1 MDKFKADWIKY
12 KLLQIINGPIDS
24 KIMLKNHGNK
34 MEDFIT
40 EKEGKK

>member
-12 KLLQIINGPIDS
+12 KLLQIINYPIGS
-24 KIMLKNHGNK
+24 KIMPKNHGNK
-34 MEDFIT
+34 MEDFIM

>member
-12 KLLQIINGPIDS
+12 KLLQIINYPIGS
-24 KIMLKNHGNK
+24 KIMPKNHGNK
-34 MEDFIT
+34 MENFIT